1 MKRSTISIFLDVRL
15 LICGNYKSPT
25 VEWTWH
31 IFAFLFFSI
40 VMSMLNSKRSSIYKF
55 LQLFTMEHSLS
66 IDFDSLIILLLED
79 EGRDILRDGSEEEDG
94 ETEKWPP
101 TNWKGKTSN
110 IWNHAFQNFRE
121 IVISAG
127 ADSGEML
134 MYDQPE
140 YDPFCAASRNLTLL
154 FICIF
159 VLPLVIF
166 KRWSSCTQNDCIAI
180 RCQSL
185 KTYLDLY
192 INGVFD
198 RFPGVK
204 FIIFWMKAMIVVIFG
219 E

>member
-1 MKRSTISIFLDVRL
+1 MKGEIFWEMDLRKKTGKL
-15 LICGNYKSPT
+15 KNG
-25 VEWTWH
+25 
-31 IFAFLFFSI
+31 
-40 VMSMLNSKRSSIYKF
+40 
-55 LQLFTMEHSLS
+55 LQL
-66 IDFDSLIILLLED
+66 IK
-79 EGRDILRDGSEEEDG
+79 R
-94 ETEKWPP
+94 
-101 TNWKGKTSN
+101 GKLQ
-110 IWNHAFQNFRE
+110 IYEIMLFRNFRE

-154 FICIF
+154 CICIF

-192 INGVFD
+192 VNGVFD

-204 FIIFWMKAMIVVIFG
+204 FIIFWMKAMIVGHLWRIDISSCNWSN
-219 E
+219 